1 MESYL
6 VLFIGAAAG
15 SILTFGYV
23 ARIMWTL
30 YCDLIRDYQ
39 AAIREYQHAKKD
51 LFRDAD

>member
-1 MESYL
+1 MDL
-6 VLFIGAAAG
+6 QFIIGALAG

-23 ARIMWTL
+23 ARIMWNL

-51 LFRDAD
+51 LFRNPD

>member
-6 VLFIGAAAG
+6 VLFIGVLAG

-23 ARIMWTL
+23 ARIMWNL

-39 AAIREYQHAKKD
+39 AAIREYQHAREN
-51 LFRDAD
+51 LFRDPD